1 MRRCVLS
8 LLACPLIAQS
18 PEPPPVALKATTRL
32 VQVNVVVHD
41 KKGQPVADLKKEDF
55 QIKVDGRVQPISV
68 FSVDSAGALP
78 TSKEPLP
85 PNTFTNRL
93 EQRPGTPSTVT
104 IILLD
109 GLNTRFADQAYAK
122 QQVVKY
128 LETIEPGDHIG
139 LYALGGTLR
148 VLHDYT
154 SDSTELLRKLADY
167 KGGALPGT
175 PSPGQPFGGDSLLL
189 DQWVRGGGSP
199 AERSFYLNNR
209 IEGTLHAI
217 EFIANH
223 LARLPGRKNLIWVS
237 GGFPLTIGFDNIA
250 QWNNPAIDHRTFTD
264 EVNRTV
270 QAVNNANMAIYPV
283 DARGLMVNPQFTAER
298 RNVNVRP
305 NPRAIPAPPVGVR
318 NQESMQEL
326 ASRTGGHAYINTNDL
341 KNAIRDAV
349 ADSQV
354 TYTLGFYPTNEKY
367 DGKFH
372 EIKLQVPERSGLNL
386 RYRKGFFDLAEQPQD
401 ENARRAG
408 LRDAVYSPID
418 ATAMGMTVQLK
429 TAAATQPYSLEADVK
444 IDRESIHLERVNGR
458 WAGRLDLLFVQKD
471 DRGNQ
476 FNGET
481 ETVDLNLL
489 PATYDQIT
497 RQGMLYKK
505 TITRDRRASMFR
517 VIVRDAASGS
527 IGSVTVPFNQI
538 H

>member
-1 MRRCVLS
+1 MRRALLGLLTCS
-8 LLACPLIAQS
+8 LLAQQQ
-18 PEPPPVALKATTRL
+18 EPPPVTLKATTRL
-32 VQVNVVVHD
+32 VQVSVVVHD
-41 KKGQPVADLKKEDF
+41 KKGPVADLKKEDF
-55 QIKVDGRVQPISV
+55 QIKVDGHVQPITV
-68 FSVDSAGALP
+68 FSVDSAGTLP
-78 TSKEPLP
+78 VSAQPLP

-128 LETIEPGDHIG
+128 LESIEPGDHIG

-199 AERSFYLNNR
+199 AERSFYMTNR

-237 GGFPLTIGFDNIA
+237 GGFPLTIGFENLA
-250 QWNNPAIDHRTFTD
+250 QFSNPAVDQRTFGD

-283 DARGLMVNPQFTAER
+283 DARGLMVNPQFNAER
-298 RNVNVRP
+298 RGGDIRRP
-305 NPRAIPAPPVGVR
+305 PAMAPMVGVR

-349 ADSQV
+349 SDSQV
-354 TYTLGFYPTNEKY
+354 TYTLG
-367 DGKFH
+367 
-372 EIKLQVPERSGLNL
+372 
-386 RYRKGFFDLAEQPQD
+386 
-401 ENARRAG
+401 
-408 LRDAVYSPID
+408 
-418 ATAMGMTVQLK
+418 
-429 TAAATQPYSLEADVK
+429 
-444 IDRESIHLERVNGR
+444 
-458 WAGRLDLLFVQKD
+458 
-471 DRGNQ
+471 
-476 FNGET
+476 
-481 ETVDLNLL
+481 
-489 PATYDQIT
+489 
-497 RQGMLYKK
+497 
-505 TITRDRRASMFR
+505 
-517 VIVRDAASGS
+517 
-527 IGSVTVPFNQI
+527 
-538 H
+538 

>member
-1 MRRCVLS
+1 MRQI
-8 LLACPLIAQS
+8 LIAFLTCSLFAQT
-18 PEPPPVALKATTRL
+18 PTPPPVTLKATTRL
-32 VQVNVVVHD
+32 VQISVVVLD
-41 KKGQPVADLKKEDF
+41 KKGQPVSDLKKEDF
-55 QIKVDGRVQPISV
+55 QIKVDGRVQSITV
-68 FSVDSAGALP
+68 FSVDSAGTLP
-78 TSKEPLP
+78 ANTQPLP

-109 GLNTRFADQAYAK
+109 GINTRFADQAYAK

-128 LETIEPGDHIG
+128 LQTIQPSDRIG
-139 LYALGGTLR
+139 LYALGGSLR

-154 SDSTELLRKLADY
+154 SDSTELLRKLAAY
-167 KGGALPGT
+167 NGNLPST
-175 PSPGQPFGGDSLLL
+175 ANSGQPFGGDSLLL

-199 AERSFYLNNR
+199 VERSFYLTNR

-237 GGFPLTIGFDNIA
+237 GGFPLTIGFENIA
-250 QWNNPAIDHRTFTD
+250 QFNNPAIDHRTFSD

-283 DARGLMVNPQFTAER
+283 DARGLMVNPQFSAER
-298 RNVNVRP
+298 GTVNVRRP
-305 NPRAIPAPPVGVR
+305 PALPAAPVGVR

-349 ADSQV
+349 SDSQV
-354 TYTLGFYPTNEKY
+354 TYTLGFYPTSEKY

-372 EIKLQVPERSGLNL
+372 EIKLQIPERSGLNL

-418 ATAMGMTVQLK
+418 ATAMGLTVELK
-429 TAAATQPYSLEADVK
+429 ASAAPRPYSIEANVR
-444 IDRESIHLERVNGR
+444 IDRDSIHLEPNGTR
-458 WAGRLDLLFVQKD
+458 WAGKLDILFVQKD

-481 ETVDLNLL
+481 DTVELNLL
-489 PATYDQIT
+489 PDTYDKIT
-497 RQGMLYKK
+497 HQGLLYKK
-505 TITRDRRASMFR
+505 VINRDRRASMFR
-517 VIVRDAASGS
+517 VVVRDAASGS